1 MYQRAIK
8 KQVEIALNNY
18 PVVIITGARQVGK
31 STLAYEFVKDKNF
44 DYVSLDNI
52 DQRKIAIKDPKY
64 FLQQFHFPLIIDEVQ
79 YAPILFEVIEEI
91 VNMKRLET
99 GEANGM
105 FLLTGSQG
113 HPRRA

>member
-8 KQVEIALNNY
+8 KQVETALNNY
-18 PVVIITGARQVGK
+18 PVVMITGAKGVGK
-31 STLAYEFVKDKNF
+31 TTLVHEFVKEKNF

-91 VNMKRLET
+91 VNM
-99 GEANGM
+99 
-105 FLLTGSQG
+105 
-113 HPRRA
+113 